1 MFAHLIHAP
10 FTMNPT
16 FAKYSFEKMMM
27 HSQYISVYANQYTM
41 DERIK
46 EAVHLKDDI
55 WFESAIAKKNDLV
68 NKTANTLGIDREY
81 TSMLGMGLEIEDD
94 ILIMHEGKLEASFVA
109 FASSWSAGDKQGKT
123 LRELHEPIADGDK
136 LRNASDRIIKA
147 LTGDNCYHRYT
158 WGVSPLKKR
167 SNHPRYEKPDFNSV
181 DDLWFRVEHERT
193 ISIEKNKS
201 CALLISV
208 DVFPLGDVLR
218 TDGELLKKCIDSMS
232 DNVLVYKNLKKVKRL
247 INDYARV

>member
-1 MFAHLIHAP
+1 MFAHLIRTP

-16 FAKYSFEKMMM
+16 FAKYPFEKMML
-27 HSQYISVYANQYTM
+27 HSQTISTHANQYVI
-41 DERIK
+41 DERIN
-46 EAVHLKDDI
+46 EMLSLKDDI
-55 WFESAIAKKNDLV
+55 WFESDVAKENELV
-68 NKTANTLGIDREY
+68 NKAADTLGINQKF
-81 TSMLGMGLEIEDD
+81 TGMLGMGLEIEDD

-123 LRELHEPIADGDK
+123 LKELHKPIADGDK
-136 LRNASDRIIKA
+136 LRNASDRIMKA

-158 WGVSPLKKR
+158 WGVSPLEKL
-167 SNHPRYEKPDFNSV
+167 SNHPRYKKPDFNSV

-193 ISIEKNKS
+193 IAIEKNKS

-208 DVFPLGDVLR
+208 DVFPLTDVLR
-218 TDGELLKKCIDSMS
+218 TDGKLLKKSIDSMS

-247 INDYARV
+247 VNEYILP

>member
-1 MFAHLIHAP
+1 MFSHLIRTP

-16 FAKYSFEKMMM
+16 FAKYPFKKMMM
-27 HSQYISVYANQYTM
+27 HTQKISTYANDYTI

-46 EAVHLKDDI
+46 EVAHLENDI
-55 WFESAIAKKNDLV
+55 WFESDIAKKNDLV
-68 NKTANTLGIDREY
+68 NKTANTLGLDREF
-81 TSMLGMGLEIEDD
+81 TSILGMGLEIEDD

-109 FASSWSAGDKQGKT
+109 FASSWSAGNKQGKT
-123 LRELHEPIADGDK
+123 LEELHKPIADGDK
-136 LRNASDRIIKA
+136 LRNASNRIMKA
-147 LTGDNCYHRYT
+147 ITGDNCYHRYT
-158 WGVSPLKKR
+158 WGISPLGKR
-167 SNHPRYEKPDFNSV
+167 SNHPSYERPDFNSI

-193 ISIEKNKS
+193 IPVEKKKS

-208 DVFPLGDVLR
+208 DVFPLKDVLR

-247 INDYARV
+247 VNEYILP

>member
-1 MFAHLIHAP
+1 MFAHLIHDP

-16 FAKYSFEKMMM
+16 FAKYPFEKMMM

-46 EAVHLKDDI
+46 EAVHLEDDI
-55 WFESAIAKKNDLV
+55 WFESDVAKENDLV
-68 NKTANTLGIDREY
+68 NKTADTLGIGREF

-123 LRELHEPIADGDK
+123 LKELHKPIADGDK
-136 LRNASDRIIKA
+136 LRSASDRIMRA

-158 WGVSPLKKR
+158 WGVSPLEKR
-167 SNHPRYEKPDFNSV
+167 SNHPRYEKPDFDSV

-193 ISIEKNKS
+193 IPVEKNKS

-208 DVFPLGDVLR
+208 DVFPLTDVLR
-218 TDGELLKKCIDSMS
+218 TDGKLLKKSIDSMS

-247 INDYARV
+247 VNEYILP